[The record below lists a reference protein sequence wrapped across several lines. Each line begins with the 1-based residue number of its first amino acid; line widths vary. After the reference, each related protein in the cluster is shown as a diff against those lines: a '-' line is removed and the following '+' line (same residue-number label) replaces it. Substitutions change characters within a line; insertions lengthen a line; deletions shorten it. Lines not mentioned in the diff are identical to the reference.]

1 MSKLCN
7 DKCTP
12 NRLCIFCFGIFRSR
26 EGRSSEF
33 EDLTREDHL
42 VIYASV
48 TPGATFMAAGSSAPE
63 LFSSLMS
70 LTNNHASNE
79 IGIGT
84 IVGSAVFNILVIIGV
99 TAIFAGKTLH
109 LDWRP
114 LARDAFFYSASIF
127 GIIGIFNDEKVFW
140 WVLNCSRITKFQ
152 LLIIDRCRR
161 VIVVSQ

>member
-1 MSKLCN
+1 
-7 DKCTP
+7 
-12 NRLCIFCFGIFRSR
+12 
-26 EGRSSEF
+26 
-33 EDLTREDHL
+33 
-42 VIYASV
+42 
-48 TPGATFMAAGSSAPE
+48 MAAGSSAPE

-70 LTNNHASNE
+70 LTNSHASNE

-114 LARDAFFYSASIF
+114 LTRDAIFYSASIF

-140 WVLNCSRITKFQ
+140 
-152 LLIIDRCRR
+152 
-161 VIVVSQ
+161 